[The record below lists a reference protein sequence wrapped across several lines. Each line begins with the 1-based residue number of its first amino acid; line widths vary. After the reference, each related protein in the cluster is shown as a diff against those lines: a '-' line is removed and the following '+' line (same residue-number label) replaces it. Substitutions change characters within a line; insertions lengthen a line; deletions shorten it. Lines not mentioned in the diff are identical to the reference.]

1 LKPPAFSIVIP
12 AHRDGAAFRR
22 CVLSCLE
29 QDYEGFAE
37 VIVATDRPLA
47 ALPETVKVVETGS
60 QDDDTSPAEKRDA
73 AFSIASGD
81 VLAYLDDDA
90 YAAPD
95 WLSAAARRFREPNL
109 MALGGPGLTP
119 PRSPWRER
127 VGGAVYES
135 PAGSGHLRYR
145 FVRGSERRVDDYPA
159 YNLFV
164 RREALEAVGGWG
176 TKFYGGE
183 DTVLCL
189 KLARA
194 GWPVLYAPEVVV
206 YHRRRPILGPHLRQ
220 VANVGRHRGHFV
232 RAYPETSRRLTFAL
246 PALGPLALLLA
257 ALAVRRRPRAG
268 MALIGA
274 GYAILAAET
283 LRRHPLPVAVTTPG
297 VAAAHHLAYGTAFV
311 RGFLTGR
318 LDH

>member
-1 LKPPAFSIVIP
+1 M
-12 AHRDGAAFRR
+12 HRDGSTFRR
-22 CVLSCLE
+22 CLVSCLE

-37 VIVATDRPLA
+37 VIVATDRPLEG
-47 ALPETVKVVETGS
+47 LPETVKVVETGS
-60 QDDDTSPAEKRDA
+60 ADDSSPAEKRDA
-73 AFSIASGD
+73 AFSVASGE

-95 WLSAAARRFREPNL
+95 WLSAAARRFREPNR
-109 MALGGPGLTP
+109 MAVGGPGLTP

-145 FVRGSERRVDDYPA
+145 FVRASERQVDDHPA

-176 TKFYGGE
+176 TTFYGGE

-194 GWPVLYAPEVVV
+194 GWPVLYAPDVVV
-206 YHRRRPILGPHLRQ
+206 YHQRRPILGPHLRQ

-232 RAYPETSRRLTFAL
+232 RAYPETSRRLIYAL
-246 PALGPLALLLA
+246 PALAPLGLLLA
-257 ALAVRRRPRAG
+257 GLAVRRRPRAG

-274 GYAILAAET
+274 GYATLAAET
-283 LRRHPLPVAVTTPG
+283 LRRHPFPVAVTTPG

-318 LDH
+318 LAR